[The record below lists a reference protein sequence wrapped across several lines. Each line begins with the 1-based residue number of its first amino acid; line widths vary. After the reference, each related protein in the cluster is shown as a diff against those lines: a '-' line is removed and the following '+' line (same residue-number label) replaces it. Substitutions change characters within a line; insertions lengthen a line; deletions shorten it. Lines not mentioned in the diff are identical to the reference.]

1 MANQIVEYKKFTF
14 GDLDET
20 MIQTIHET
28 IAKDCTEPQFRLF
41 MTIAKSLGANP
52 LLNEIYPTV
61 YSGKLTPQ
69 FGIGFYVTQA
79 RKHKDYRGYD
89 VQLVHENDEF
99 SMHQEK
105 DEGDER
111 YYTVIDKHSWGF
123 PRGKIIGCYAFAYR
137 EGFKPFSVVM
147 GIEEVDHLRNSN
159 IGMQKAMWNN
169 NTGDMFK
176 KHISKRA
183 LSAGFGLGFDDE
195 ELSGDTGGNEP
206 YVRKEINPEADP
218 VIITEPVTK
227 TTKTRASEA
236 AGAVEA
242 EVTPIDEVAER
253 KVVNGTIK
261 AKLKEL
267 GITTDAAILD
277 YMNTNMKAA
286 TPDSPTLAE
295 RKTLLK
301 FIEKQIADK
310 SDELEP

>member
-1 MANQIVEYKKFTF
+1 MANQLVEYKKFTF

-41 MTIAKSLGANP
+41 MTISKSLGANP

-61 YSGKLTPQ
+61 YQGKLTPQ

-89 VQLVHENDEF
+89 VQLVHENDIF
-99 SMHQEK
+99 SMHQERS
-105 DEGDER
+105 EGDER
-111 YYTVIDKHSWGF
+111 YFIVIDQHSFGF

-169 NTGDMFK
+169 NLGDMFK
-176 KHISKRA
+176 KHVSKRA

-206 YVRKEINPEADP
+206 YVRKEVNPDIEP
-218 VIITEPVTK
+218 TIITEPAPAKTPKTK
-227 TTKTRASEA
+227 AAEA
-236 AGAVEA
+236 AGAVDA
-242 EVTPIDEVAER
+242 VVIDETAER
-253 KVVNGTIK
+253 KRLNGTTK

-267 GITTDAAILD
+267 NVVADADILA
-277 YMNTNMKAA
+277 YMNANMKAA
-286 TPDSPTLAE
+286 IPDAPTLDE
-295 RKTLLK
+295 RRGLLA
-301 FIEKQIADK
+301 FIEKEIADK
-310 SDELEP
+310 NDDLPE